1 MVQYKAQ
8 FKVKEFMM
16 ATYTWQ
22 IQKLYTKDITKND
35 QTYTDVI
42 ARVEASLTA
51 TSESKGSITS
61 ESGFDLDMNVDNID
75 SNFTTYSSVTEANV
89 ISWIESR
96 VEDAMMANIKATLEG
111 EIEYK
116 EKIDGATPK
125 EDADENAIFP
135 WS

>member
-8 FKVKEFMM
+8 YKVKEFMM

-22 IQKLYTKDITKND
+22 IQKLYTKDITENG

-42 ARVEASLTA
+42 VRVAASLVA
-51 TSESKGSITS
+51 TSESIGSITS

-75 SNFTTYSSVTEANV
+75 SNFTEYSSVTEANV
-89 ISWIESR
+89 ISWMESR
-96 VEDAMMANIKATLEG
+96 VEDAIMANIKQTLVG
-111 EIEYK
+111 EIDYQ
-116 EKIDGATPK
+116 EKIHGATPK
-125 EDADENAIFP
+125 EDSDENAVFP

>member
-1 MVQYKAQ
+1 
-8 FKVKEFMM
+8 MM